1 MSASLCKSYS
11 IPGALPTSAI
21 DAEPMGDGVA
31 LRIATQLN
39 YFVGGVSFE
48 GVADPPNRNQLLT
61 ATKLELGAPF
71 NESQ

>member
-1 MSASLCKSYS
+1 MSPSMPSLWR
-11 IPGALPTSAI
+11 G
-21 DAEPMGDGVA
+21 GVA

-39 YFVGGVSFE
+39 YFVGGVSFA

-71 NESQ
+71 DESQLQAVDR